1 MNYKQPL
8 RPYLTGPTGVG
19 RGDSSSAKEG
29 PAWVGWDGQQIEF
42 PDNKLYSIYAQ
53 KNMPGHTRFTVGE

>member
-29 PAWVGWDGQQIEF
+29 PAWVGRDGQQIEI
-42 PDNKLYSIYAQ
+42 SRQQII
-53 KNMPGHTRFTVGE
+53 